1 MICQNCKT
9 QNYDDVSFCLEC
21 GTPLVDP
28 RQMPTMALPATPTF
42 GNRPLL
48 PTGAPLYSQQ
58 TQQART
64 QSNKPLLIVLAALAV
79 ASIGALAY
87 FFLLRPNQPEAVLP
101 DHFGI
106 FVKNKE
112 TLNELRR
119 GDFRDV
125 MQGRDAILGD
135 ATLPRVEAK
144 PTLII
149 YAEGQD
155 IPVSELKLLQLD
167 SIDASG
173 KISYWNYQVAPIDGH
188 PHMKQ
193 LRVAGGLPGGKY
205 AFALLNGYM
214 EDGNHKFWPF
224 QIAADAP
231 APSDAPQV
239 TMIPTKPKPATTPT
253 PTSTPTTVVQPSATP
268 RPSLPA
274 SPDYAESAYCTQ
286 NNVVVRDAPRLKGNK
301 IGGLSRGQR
310 VHVIEFSSNY
320 DTWHGITSN
329 WVYVQVEST
338 SARGWVFAFFIKQ

>member
-1 MICQNCKT
+1 MICPNCKT
-9 QNYDDVSFCLEC
+9 HNYDEAAFCLQC

-28 RQMPTMALPATPTF
+28 RQMPTMALPAPPTY
-42 GNRPLL
+42 GNRPVL
-48 PTGAPLYSQQ
+48 PTGAPLYSYP

-64 QSNKPLLIVLAALAV
+64 NSNKPLLIILAALAIT
-79 ASIGALAY
+79 SIGALAY
-87 FFLLRPNQPEAVLP
+87 FFLLRQNQPEAALP

-112 TLNELRR
+112 ALNELRR
-119 GDFRDV
+119 GDFHDV
-125 MQGRDAILGD
+125 MQGRDALMGD
-135 ATLPRVEAK
+135 ASLPRVDAK

-173 KISYWNYQVAPIDGH
+173 KVTYWNYQVAPIDGH

-193 LRVAGGLPGGKY
+193 LRVAGGLPSGKY

-224 QIAADAP
+224 QIAEDAP

-239 TMIPTKPKPATTPT
+239 TTIPTKPKPATTPT
-253 PTSTPTTVVQPSATP
+253 PTPPSVVQPATTPTPAPPPPPTTSAG
-268 RPSLPA
+268 L
-274 SPDYAESAYCTQ
+274 AYCTQ
-286 NNVVVRDAPRLKGNK
+286 NNVVLRAAPNLNANK
-301 IGGLSRGQR
+301 VGGLSRGQR
-310 VHVIEFSSNY
+310 LYIIEFSSNY
-320 DTWHGITSN
+320 DTWRGITAN
-329 WVYVQVEST
+329 WAYVQPENSSV
-338 SARGWVFAFFIKQ
+338 RGWVFTYFVRQ